1 MVRSAL
7 LAPMLASL
15 VLGACAEQ
23 SPRQFNPLAPAERA
37 ALIVEGRDI
46 AASQCSSCHAVGLHD
61 LSPRRDAPPLRDAIQ
76 RYDSAA
82 LTGNMMIG
90 VRVGH
95 PDMPLFHMGPRAADA
110 LVEYINSLREREPEN
125 EIQ

>member
-1 MVRSAL
+1 MPKALL
-7 LAPMLASL
+7 LAPILGML

-23 SPRQFNPLAPAERA
+23 PPQQFNPLTPTERA
-37 ALIVEGRDI
+37 GLIGEGRDI

-61 LSPRRDAPPLRDAIQ
+61 LSPRSDAPPLRDAIQ

-110 LVEYINSLREREPEN
+110 LVEYINSLRDREREN
-125 EIQ
+125 

>member
-1 MVRSAL
+1 MLKAL
-7 LAPMLASL
+7 RFTPMLA
-15 VLGACAEQ
+15 VLAVTACAEQ
-23 SPRQFNPLAPAERA
+23 TARHFNPLAPAERA
-37 ALIVEGRDI
+37 VLIVEGHDI

-61 LSPRRDAPPLRDAIQ
+61 QSPRSDAPPLRDAIQ

-110 LVEYINSLREREPEN
+110 LVEYINSLRDREQEN
-125 EIQ
+125 